1 MSLRDSSGGKKWKS
15 GNPILHP
22 VPAPAGQCL
31 LIVLRSA
38 STFSMGLF
46 LTCQARLYRSQ
57 INVYGAD
64 MMENIPVKMK
74 ET

>member
-1 MSLRDSSGGKKWKS
+1 MAAW
-15 GNPILHP
+15 NPILCL
-22 VPAPAGQCL
+22 VPASAPQSP

-38 STFSMGLF
+38 STFSAGLF

-57 INVYGAD
+57 VNVCGDD

>member
-1 MSLRDSSGGKKWKS
+1 MSLRESLGGKNDS
-15 GNPILHP
+15 LGTPILRP
-22 VPAPAGQCL
+22 FPAPAGQCL

-38 STFSMGLF
+38 STFSVGLF

-57 INVYGAD
+57 INVCGAY